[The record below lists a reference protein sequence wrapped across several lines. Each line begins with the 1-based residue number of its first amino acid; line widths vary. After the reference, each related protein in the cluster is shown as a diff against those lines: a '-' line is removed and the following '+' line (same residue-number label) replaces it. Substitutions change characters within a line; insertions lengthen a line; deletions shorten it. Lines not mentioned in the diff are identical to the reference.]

1 LVIDGNTIKAYIRI
15 RFEAQILNSKF
26 IECSP

>member
-15 RFEAQILNSKF
+15 RFKALILNSKF
-26 IECSP
+26 VECSP

>member
-1 LVIDGNTIKAYIRI
+1 VIDGNTIKAYIRVK
-15 RFEAQILNSKF
+15 FKAQILSSKS